1 MVRVIIG
8 RRSAPSQEGS
18 SLPITVDGARGERL
32 LDLLDEVGSPIGFA
46 CRSATCGSCRVTVE
60 RGAELLE
67 APRASERETLLALGC
82 GPATRLACQLRVS
95 GATGE
100 VHLTPFAPT

>member
-1 MVRVIIG
+1 MVRVCIG
-8 RRSAPSQEGS
+8 RRSEPSQVDSSRPLTVEGAS
-18 SLPITVDGARGERL
+18 GERL
-32 LDLLDEVGSPIGFA
+32 LDLLDEVASPISFS

-60 RGAELLE
+60 GGAELLE
-67 APRASERETLLALGC
+67 APRASERETLLALGG

>member
-1 MVRVIIG
+1 MVRVCIG
-8 RRSAPSQEGS
+8 RRSEPCQVDSSQPLTVEGAS
-18 SLPITVDGARGERL
+18 GERL
-32 LDLLDEVGSPIGFA
+32 LDLLDEVASAIAFS